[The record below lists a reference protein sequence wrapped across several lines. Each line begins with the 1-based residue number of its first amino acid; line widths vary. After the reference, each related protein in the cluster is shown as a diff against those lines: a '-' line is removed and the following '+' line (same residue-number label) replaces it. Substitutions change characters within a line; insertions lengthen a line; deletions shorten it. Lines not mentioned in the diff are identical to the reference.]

1 MEQLINFRLDRL
13 SRNCDFQS
21 ADWLD
26 TQFSPKIVIQIK
38 TTEASKQVILNAW
51 PYLNLTAV
59 NKFESSDTHFAWSYR
74 QTLMRFIRNHSEQ
87 R

>member
-38 TTEASKQVILNAW
+38 TTEASKQVMLNAW
-51 PYLNLTAV
+51 PYLNLTEV
-59 NKFESSDTHFAWSYR
+59 NKFERSDIHILPDLIVKR
-74 QTLMRFIRNHSEQ
+74 
-87 R
+87 